1 MRDIKNL
8 SMGLGDQQFSKP
20 LYYHL
25 DYTSFNELFNL
36 YYPRLCAYVY
46 EITKNTTA
54 SEDIVQEVFIKLW
67 KGRNDFNIKGDI
79 FNYLLKAC
87 KNASLNFMRSETS
100 RRKTLEEI
108 PDKETVDSQ
117 DLIEEQEFIDFV
129 QQCIDLLP
137 QRSKQVFLMSRFEGL
152 KHQEIA
158 ESLGTSIKT
167 IKNQI
172 WKSLQYLKSCLEE
185 KEAI

>member
-1 MRDIKNL
+1 
-8 SMGLGDQQFSKP
+8 MGLGDQQFSKP
-20 LYYHL
+20 LHYHL
-25 DYTSFNELFNL
+25 DYTSFNEIFNL

-46 EITKNTTA
+46 EITQNTTA
-54 SEDIVQEVFIKLW
+54 SEDIVQEVFIRLW
-67 KGRNDFNIKGDI
+67 KGRKEINIKGDI

-87 KNASLNFMRSETS
+87 KNASLNFLRSESS
-100 RRKTLEEI
+100 RRKNLEEI
-108 PDKETVDSQ
+108 PKKETINNLDF
-117 DLIEEQEFIDFV
+117 IEEQEFVDFV

-152 KHQEIA
+152 KQQEIA
-158 ESLGTSIKT
+158 EKLGTSIKT

-172 WKSLQYLKSCLEE
+172 WKSLQYLKSCLQE